1 MTSIHSKNKFN
12 SHVTLKKNISREK
25 QFGSFNFYCHSQIN
39 FNLLFQNYALTDDL
53 QTKMSYLLVSHELF
67 IELPT
72 LFKGIDRKTVAIK
85 AKNRRLDTG
94 TERGHSSP
102 SKRTL
107 FHANPNHILHARLYR
122 YQKQIKNFFIAEIIF
137 NLLLLWEDRRTNAFT
152 KASFNRKLNEVS
164 KWFL

>member
-1 MTSIHSKNKFN
+1 
-12 SHVTLKKNISREK
+12 
-25 QFGSFNFYCHSQIN
+25 
-39 FNLLFQNYALTDDL
+39 
-53 QTKMSYLLVSHELF
+53 MSYLLVFHELF

-164 KWFL
+164 KWFLWNAQKFITFRNAKSNFEVSTDSAQFNFSVLDFSRLLHMLHTHFPSFCR